1 MEPASVAKENP
12 NSSHAAKPCADQRI
26 VPILCGWVPLLA
38 AAEGC
43 TADRGIPYRTYRYHH
58 LIRILQGRLVLV
70 PIFGQFLG
78 LDRRNR
84 LFFRFLRSL
93 ALSCEPV

>member
-1 MEPASVAKENP
+1 MEPASVAKETP
-12 NSSHAAKPCADQRI
+12 TPATLLSHAPDQRI
-26 VPILCGWVPLLA
+26 VSILCGWVPLLA

-58 LIRILQGRLVLV
+58 LIRILQGRLILV

-84 LFFRFLRSL
+84 LFFRFLKSL
-93 ALSCEPV
+93 ALSREPV